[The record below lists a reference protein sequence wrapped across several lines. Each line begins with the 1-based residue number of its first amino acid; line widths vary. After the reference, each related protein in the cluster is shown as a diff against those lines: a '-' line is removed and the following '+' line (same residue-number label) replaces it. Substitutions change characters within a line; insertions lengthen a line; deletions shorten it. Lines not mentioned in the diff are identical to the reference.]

1 MKTASLSVDKMRR
14 ELLKEIKLSK
24 LVRDDEVKESL
35 GFNKTYRSIKLNRIL
50 DYTRNEAAK
59 KLLNSHNLI
68 KLSYGTKLFVPI
80 NTAASS
86 GLNQNSTQK

>member
-24 LVRDDEVKESL
+24 LVRDDKVKESL
-35 GFNKTYRSIKLNRIL
+35 GFNKTFRSIKLNRIL

-68 KLSYGTKLFVPI
+68 KLSWY
-80 NTAASS
+80 
-86 GLNQNSTQK
+86 